1 MKWKVG
7 FRAATLREF
16 CTLKR
21 VVPWSA
27 KAVKVKSCSPRGG
40 VRKVYAREK
49 PPRAHPTR

>member
-7 FRAATLREF
+7 FSAATLREF

-27 KAVKVKSCSPRGG
+27 KAVKVKSCSPCCG
-40 VRKVYAREK
+40 VRNAYARE
-49 PPRAHPTR
+49 